1 MKVKTI
7 TIAILAM
14 MLLVSCDG
22 TGQSPEA
29 PESLTPTIGQGS
41 YSREYTVDSYTTITL
56 SGLEPDSMYGVI
68 VTDSSS
74 RAAEARSTSSL
85 LTPMGDD
92 CYLYW
97 SGTYGETSISF
108 TGAELGLSGQAA
120 VKFIKYEPREEGL
133 KIDTAN
139 EAPDYYMDDVAVY
152 EEFYKVPTS
161 ELENSGVDLKRV
173 ALLVRGISKNAMQST
188 DVGIVV
194 DGRIEDIHEAENS
207 GVVDMSGWEYLCIFS
222 RVEISQ
228 GSTMREIIPQTPVE
242 LTAGSEVDL
251 SAPQVYEVPA
261 SDGIEMVIELY
272 LGNNEPE
279 DFLFPWNALFC
290 RYASGDVA
298 GMHHP
303 YGIPIRYDQTTKT
316 AVIYLGK
323 VPHDVII
330 DIVDNDSVISGGK
343 IRLRETSTD
352 EKNLISDCTID
363 VSDYMTP
370 GDVAKVTIPAGVRF
384 LPVIFTATTER
395 DLHDLYVGMSHL
407 GTERLRLVYS
417 HHTGIG
423 YTYFSLSSR
432 QVIEDIVLDGEA
444 LECGF
449 MYFEEP
455 AESSTVSFQFSNDNS
470 FVWPEVPD
478 KVVSCEGVPSD
489 VFSDPATLM
498 YYERLVLTDLEE
510 GAYYAVMMGNAY
522 MPPDIGWELMDGIAV
537 FRADSSTLE
546 VDASD
551 IAYSSS
557 ATLRLMKLDVETM
570 TDGKVSFSLS
580 PENACYKDDKGRFFY
595 INAFT
600 PGSSPSGNAMLV
612 RTDKEDDFDSRSRGL
627 FMLDGEEG
635 AYSSPWVEDVE
646 LSLDGNE
653 VFVSIMRLTG
663 AAKLDYDMDLV
674 DVIPVE
680 EAGSLTGDAMVK
692 VGASD
697 DERLLLASSSKQEVD
712 SEYFT
717 EAFYEN
723 GDHFFGLICIGEVLE
738 GDYGVYVA
746 PCDEPVFIRIR
757 DGSGIESVKL
767 GEYES
772 KYHPTEVDPT
782 QETVGLTIP
791 ESGYLPI
798 IFTGT
803 EEVKSGIASVGI
815 AGPENA
821 FLKLYCGYQGRP
833 SSYGSNSTR
842 VNGSASLRSDA
853 ILQHGTIEGEAGSTV
868 TLTFT
873 RY

>member
-1 MKVKTI
+1 MRAKI
-7 TIAILAM
+7 IALAVLA
-14 MLLVSCDG
+14 MLLVACDG

-29 PESLTPTIGQGS
+29 PESLTPEIGRGS
-41 YSREYTVDSYTTITL
+41 YSQEYIVDTYTTITL
-56 SGLEPDSMYGVI
+56 DGLEPDSMYGVI
-68 VTDSSS
+68 VTDSGS

-85 LTPMGDD
+85 LTPMGED
-92 CYLYW
+92 CYIYW
-97 SGTYGETSISF
+97 SGNDGEASISF
-108 TGAELGLSGQAA
+108 SGAELGLSDSAA
-120 VKFIKYEPREEGL
+120 VKFIKYEPSEDGL

-139 EAPDYYMDDVAVY
+139 ESPDYYMDDVAVY
-152 EEFYKVPTS
+152 EEFYKIPTS
-161 ELENSGVDLKRV
+161 ELENSVDLKRV

-188 DVGIVV
+188 DCGIVV
-194 DGRIEDIHEAENS
+194 DGKIEDIHEAENS
-207 GVVDMSGWEYLCIFS
+207 GVVDMSEWDYLCIFS
-222 RVEISQ
+222 RVAISQ
-228 GSTMREIIPQTPVE
+228 GSTMREIIPQTPVK
-242 LTAGSEVDL
+242 LTAGSEEEL
-251 SAPQVYEVPA
+251 SVPQVYEVPA
-261 SDGIEMVIELY
+261 SGGAEMVIELT
-272 LGNNEPE
+272 LGDNEPE
-279 DFLFPWNALFC
+279 DFLFPWNALIC
-290 RYASGDVA
+290 RYASGDMA
-298 GMHHP
+298 GRHHP
-303 YGIPIRYDQTTKT
+303 YGIPISYDQNTKT
-316 AVIYLGK
+316 AVIYLGN
-323 VPHDVII
+323 VPYDVII
-330 DIVDNDSVISGGK
+330 DIVDNNRVISGGK
-343 IRLRETSTD
+343 ISLREISTE
-352 EKNLISDCTID
+352 EKKLIEACTID
-363 VSDYMTP
+363 VSNHMTR
-370 GDVAKVTIPAGVRF
+370 GASAEVTIPAGVRF
-384 LPVIFTATTER
+384 LPVIFTAAIEQ
-395 DLHDLYVGMSHL
+395 DSHDLYVGMSHS

-423 YTYFSLSSR
+423 YSHFSITSR
-432 QVIEDIVLDGEA
+432 QTIEDIVLDGEA

-489 VFSDPATLM
+489 VFSDPVTLM

-557 ATLRLMKLDVETM
+557 ATLRLMKLDAKTM
-570 TDGKVSFSLS
+570 NDGKVSFSLS

-723 GDHFFGLICIGEVLE
+723 GDHFFGFICIGKVLE

-746 PCDEPVFIRIR
+746 PCEEPVYIRLR
-757 DGSGIESVKL
+757 EGSGIESVKF
-767 GEYES
+767 GEYDEDLH
-772 KYHPTEVDPT
+772 HPIEVGPT
-782 QETVGLTIP
+782 QGTVCLTIP

-803 EEVKSGIASVGI
+803 EKARSGIASVGI
-815 AGPENA
+815 AGTEKA
-821 FLKLYCGYQGRP
+821 YLSLYCGYQGRP
-833 SSYGSNSTR
+833 SSYGSNSAR
-842 VNGSASLRSDA
+842 LNGSASFDSDA
-853 ILQHGTIEGEAGSTV
+853 ILQHGTLEGEADSTV
-868 TLTFT
+868 TLTFK